1 MSVDRCTTHHI
12 CDCRQAMLGEAQRE
26 VKREREAAD
35 TVRLSNRELLRVV
48 DKQEAIIATIDE
60 ALEPLTYMDC
70 ESWGCIHDEEPC
82 AIEQAKKARARVGEL
97 DVR

>member
-1 MSVDRCTTHHI
+1 MSPDRCTTHHI
-12 CDCRQAMLGEAQRE
+12 CDCRQAMLEKAQHE
-26 VKREREAAD
+26 VKAWKDRIMALQEIHNRERK
-35 TVRLSNRELLRVV
+35 RL
-48 DKQEAIIATIDE
+48 DATIATLDE

-70 ESWGCIHDEEPC
+70 ESWGCVHDEEPC